1 MVSPQPSKNKQLRVF
16 APAKNQIRLYCNYC
30 LLVHYRLSTDPSTAV
45 KKVLINAF
53 DKVFLTIEL
62 HKPSN

>member
-1 MVSPQPSKNKQLRVF
+1 MVSPQPSENEQLRVF
-16 APAKNQIRLYCNYC
+16 TPAKNQIQLYCNCY
-30 LLVHYRLSTDPSTAV
+30 LLLHYRLSTDPSTAV